1 MNYNYINNY
10 TYYYIMSELSNVE
23 LNNKEMIKIIISN
36 LGKMFYRRNYIK
48 FDEFSET
55 ISEALITDKYYD
67 FEIDDKKYSI
77 NIFIQDVKNI
87 SSGSPVDDYLSKKI
101 DHHKFLL
108 VKSFSKKTYI
118 QVNKEYKNA
127 EIFTIYEFLEDIPAK
142 DFIPEHIL
150 LNADEKNELLD
161 SFGLNELGRIYST
174 DIMTRYYG
182 AKLNDVFRIIRPN
195 ISCGTAIYYR
205 LVVTGN
211 MEFFIS

>member
-1 MNYNYINNY
+1 
-10 TYYYIMSELSNVE
+10 MSELSNVE

-36 LGKMFYRRNYIK
+36 LGKMFYRRNYTK
-48 FDEFSET
+48 FDEFSEN
-55 ISEALITDKYYD
+55 ISDALMNDKLYD

-77 NIFIQDVKNI
+77 NLFIQDVKNI
-87 SSGSPVDDYLSKKI
+87 SNGSPIDDYLSKKI
-101 DHHKFLL
+101 DSHKFLL
-108 VKSFSKKTYI
+108 VKSFSKKTYM

-127 EIFTIYEFLEDIPAK
+127 EIFTIFEFLEDIPAK

-150 LNADEKNELLD
+150 LNTDEKNELLD

-205 LVVTGN
+205 LVVPGN

>member
-1 MNYNYINNY
+1 
-10 TYYYIMSELSNVE
+10 MSELSNVE

-48 FDEFSET
+48 FDEFSEK
-55 ISEALITDKYYD
+55 ISDALMNEKQYD

-87 SSGSPVDDYLSKKI
+87 SNGSPVDDYLSKKI

-108 VKSFSKKTYI
+108 VKSFSKKTYM

-127 EIFTIYEFLEDIPAK
+127 EIFTIFEFLEDIPAK

-150 LNADEKNELLD
+150 LNTDEKNELLD

-205 LVVTGN
+205 LVVPGN